1 MDGVLWSGTAAG
13 GTDVKPCPNGAR
25 GKSKKM
31 PFKFYMYALSLH
43 SKLAHT
49 HSKKNGFTFTRLLYG
64 TSILR

>member
-43 SKLAHT
+43 SKLHI
-49 HSKKNGFTFTRLLYG
+49 HSKKMASHLQDCCMGLVF
-64 TSILR
+64 